1 MHSLKQTPSA
11 AGKTRQVLPSWPYS
25 AKDNALMIDDFGY
38 VKQDRDGMEVLFTLL
53 AHGYGR
59 GSLTPGAVI
68 WASRPST

>member
-1 MHSLKQTPSA
+1 MF
-11 AGKTRQVLPSWPYS
+11 
-25 AKDNALMIDDFGY
+25 DDFGY

-59 GSLTPGAVI
+59 DSLTPGAVI